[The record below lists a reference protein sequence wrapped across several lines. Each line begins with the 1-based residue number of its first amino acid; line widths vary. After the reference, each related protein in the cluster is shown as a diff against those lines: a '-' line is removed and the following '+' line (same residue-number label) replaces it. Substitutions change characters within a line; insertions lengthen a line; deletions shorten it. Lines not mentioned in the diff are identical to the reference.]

1 MYVWR
6 VCLVVFSIC
15 VSWCTPL
22 LAESATAGSD
32 ASGPAVASSDAAP
45 EAEPGALQEI
55 VVTAQKRQQAISDV
69 GLTIVAASAEQLQSQ
84 GVTDVASLTK
94 VVPGLTTTVTT
105 NGTTIYSIR
114 GVNYNA
120 YNLSAQPAVAVYL
133 DEAPLAYPALTQG
146 AMLDV
151 QRVEVLKGPQGTLFG
166 ANSTGGS
173 VNVIAAKPTATFAA
187 GTEVSVNNW
196 AGVSAQGYVSG
207 PLTDTLR
214 ARFSASTDQ
223 FGSWQKGYFGNN
235 QTNGKADR
243 AAARLLLDWAPI
255 EGLKVGVNL
264 NANFDRSQPQ
274 AFQPAS
280 LAIAQLKP
288 GGGAPGVNPALLTYP
303 FPPPDDR
310 AADFDTGFQPSSH
323 DETWQSVLR
332 ADYDLNDDM
341 TLTSQSDYVHLNVRE
356 MRDIDA
362 TSLALVRQ
370 GPVGSIS
377 SFSQELRLTGKLPSK
392 GLNYIFGAN
401 YQHDQIDDGTFL
413 ESPYY
418 SALPLN
424 SSLLGGSQVRYRAA
438 GIFANADWEFLPDL
452 TLTTGTRYTSTHES
466 LQGGCLFDGGG
477 GVNAAFFTGTAD
489 FLRGLEGLPPGPNIP
504 PGGCMTLDDRPT
516 LPGGLPTWLPFE
528 ANLSQDEHNVSWRGG
543 LNYKPTHD
551 ALIYALVSRGFKAGG
566 VPTGEFVFAS
576 EYQLVKQEQLT
587 SYELGTKLSLV
598 NGAVRPNIS
607 AFYYQYKNK
616 QVLGYYH
623 AFIGLLDTFQNLP
636 TAEVEGVDADVTLV
650 PIAGLTI
657 HPAVT
662 YIRSR
667 VGSFN
672 TVNAAG
678 LPVNVLGNRLPF
690 APNLSATVD
699 AEYAVP
705 LGGYMGFIGGSAQI
719 ESDTFADLAES
730 PEAKIPGY
738 PLFDLRV
745 GARSIGG
752 NWHASFWVHNLS
764 NHYYWTNIISAG
776 DVRLKP
782 TGLPRTFGVTVG
794 MTF

>member
-1 MYVWR
+1 MYIRW
-6 VCLVVFSIC
+6 VCPIAFSIC
-15 VSWCTPL
+15 ALWHSQL
-22 LAESATAGSD
+22 FAASAAASD
-32 ASGPAVASSDAAP
+32 DAAVAPSDTSSRTG
-45 EAEPGALQEI
+45 PGELQEI
-55 VVTAQKRQQAISDV
+55 VVTAQKRQQALSDV
-69 GLTIVAASAEQLQSQ
+69 GLTIVAASAEQLQNQ

-133 DEAPLAYPALTQG
+133 DEAPLPYPALTQG

-166 ANSTGGS
+166 QNSTGGS
-173 VNVIAAKPTATFAA
+173 VNIIAAKPTATFAA
-187 GTEVSVNNW
+187 GTQVSVNNW
-196 AGVSAQGYVSG
+196 DGVSAQGYVSG

-223 FGSWQKGYFGNN
+223 FGSWQKGYYGNH

-243 AAARLLLDWAPI
+243 AAARLLLDWMPVD
-255 EGLKVGVNL
+255 GLKVAFNL
-264 NANFDRSQPQ
+264 NGNFDRSQSQ

-303 FPPPDDR
+303 FPPSDDR
-310 AADFDTGFQPSSH
+310 AADTDTGLHNPVH
-323 DETWQSVLR
+323 DETVQGVVR
-332 ADYDLNDDM
+332 VDYDLNDNM

-356 MRDIDA
+356 LRDIDA
-362 TSLALVRQ
+362 TALSLVTQ

-377 SFSQELRLTGKLPSK
+377 SFSQELRLTGRVPSE

-413 ESPYY
+413 LSPYY

-424 SSLLGGSQVRYRAA
+424 SSLLAGSDVRYRAA
-438 GIFANADWEFLPDL
+438 GIFANADWEFLPRL
-452 TLTTGTRYTSTHES
+452 TLTAGTRYTSTRES
-466 LQGGCLFDGGG
+466 LQKGCLFDGGG

-489 FLRGLEGLPPGPNIP
+489 FLRGLEGLSPGPTIP

-516 LPGGLPTWLPFE
+516 LPGGLPSWLPFE
-528 ANLSQDEHNVSWRGG
+528 ASLSQDEHNVSWRGG
-543 LNYKPTHD
+543 LNYKPARDT
-551 ALIYALVSRGFKAGG
+551 LIYALVSRGYKAGG

-587 SYELGTKLSLV
+587 SYELGTKLSLF
-598 NGAVRPNIS
+598 NGAVQPNIS
-607 AFYYQYKNK
+607 GFYYQYKNK

-636 TAEVEGVDADVTLV
+636 TSEVEGVEADVAMQ
-650 PIAGLTI
+650 PISGLTI

-662 YIRSR
+662 YIHSR
-667 VGSFN
+667 VGSFD
-672 TVNAAG
+672 TVNAEG
-678 LPVNVLGNRLPF
+678 LPVNVIGNRLPF

-705 LGGYMGFIGGSAQI
+705 LGGYVGFIGGSAQV
-719 ESDTFADLAES
+719 ESETFADLAES
-730 PEAKIPGY
+730 PEARIPGY

-745 GARSIGG
+745 GARSTGG
-752 NWHASFWVHNLS
+752 NWHASLWVHNLS

-782 TGLPRTFGVTVG
+782 TGLPRTFGFTVG
-794 MTF
+794 VNF